1 MAYNFADLY
10 EHAADAMPE
19 RTALILG
26 EHSLRFRD
34 LDTRANQLAHFLA
47 TLGVGTGTHVGFQ
60 MHNSLETMEVLIA
73 CFKLAAVPIN
83 VNFRYGPAEL
93 TYLYDNADLEV
104 LLYHACYGAQVRQ
117 ARAAVPGLKHVICV
131 DDDVASWEF
140 GQDAL
145 RYESVMKAGAPWRPF
160 AGRTGDDLF
169 MMYTGG
175 TTGMPKGVMWRQED
189 MWRVLGGGIDFY
201 TNEYLTDEY
210 QQSRTGAAGGQAIY
224 YILPPLIHAAAMM
237 PTFLALWCGHAVI
250 FERRFDPDR
259 VWRQV
264 AAARPNVIVITG
276 DAMARPLIES
286 YRRNPVDASS
296 LLAIASGAALLSQS
310 TKNALIE
317 LFPNV
322 VISDSIGS
330 SETGFGGIGFAQ
342 KSDDPARGPRVTT
355 GRGAVIVDDDGTPVP
370 PGAEGWLA
378 KTGQVPLGYYKDPVK
393 SDRLFKTVDGERIV
407 ITDDRARREEDG
419 SITLIGRGNMVINT
433 GGEKVFAE
441 EVESVVKA
449 HPAVFDATVI
459 GVPHERWG
467 NQVAA
472 VVALAD
478 GAALDLDEFC
488 AHTRAHLAG
497 YKIPRALW
505 VVPSLVRSPSG
516 KPDYGWA
523 REHAASRDPDHR
535 VPDGGRSAPGTA
547 AGTPGV
553 HEAADGAPEAAAAP
567 AAALAADRAGE
578 AES

>member
-1 MAYNFADLY
+1 MANNFADLF
-10 EHAADAMPE
+10 EHAVDAMPE

-26 EHSLRFRD
+26 DRRLRFRD
-34 LDTRANQLAHFLA
+34 LDTRANQLAHYLA

-60 MHNSLETMEVLIA
+60 MHNSIETMETLIA
-73 CFKLAAVPIN
+73 CFKLSAVPIN
-83 VNFRYGPAEL
+83 VNFRYGPSEL

-104 LLYHACYGAQVRQ
+104 LLYHACYGEQVRA
-117 ARAAVPGLKHVICV
+117 ARAAVPGLRHVICV

-140 GQDAL
+140 GIDAL
-145 RYESVMKAGAPWRPF
+145 RYETVMKAGAPWRPF
-160 AGRTGDDLF
+160 ADRSGDDLF

-175 TTGMPKGVMWRQED
+175 TTGLPKGVMWRQED

-201 TNEYLTDEY
+201 TNEYVTDEY

-250 FERRFDPDR
+250 FERRFDPER

-264 AAARPNVIVITG
+264 AREQPNVIVITG
-276 DAMARPLIES
+276 DAMARPLIDA
-286 YRRNPVDASS
+286 YRQHPVDVSS
-296 LLAIASGAALLSQS
+296 VIAIASGAALLSQS
-310 TKNALIE
+310 TKNALLE
-317 LFPNV
+317 LFPGA

-342 KSDDPARGPRVTT
+342 RDDDPARGPRVNT
-355 GRGAVIVDDDGTPVP
+355 GRGAVIVDDDGAPVP

-393 SDRLFKTVDGERIV
+393 SERLFKTVDGERIV

-449 HPAVFDATVI
+449 HPAVFDATVVA
-459 GVPHERWG
+459 VPHERWG
-467 NQVAA
+467 NTVAA

-478 GAALDLDEFC
+478 GAELDFTEFC
-488 AHTRAHLAG
+488 AHTRQHLAG
-497 YKIPRALW
+497 YKIPRSLW
-505 VVPSLVRSPSG
+505 IAERVLRAPSG

-523 REHAASRDPDHR
+523 RDHVAEREPDHR
-535 VPDGGRSAPGTA
+535 VPESGTA
-547 AGTPGV
+547 NAPDPGG
-553 HEAADGAPEAAAAP
+553 AALAEVG
-567 AAALAADRAGE
+567 AAALEENRTADGGPRP
-578 AES
+578 